1 MDEGLNDPAAGLPR
15 KKQSL
20 ILKTERKRMIR
31 NLYERYRELINY
43 LIVGGLTTVVSLGTY
58 YGSVLTFLD
67 PQNPIQLQAANILSW
82 VCAVTFAYFANRI
95 FVFRSENP
103 DMVREAGGFVASRV
117 GTLLMDMA
125 IMFVTV
131 TLLHM
136 NDKIAKLIVQ
146 VVVTVANYVLS
157 KFFVFNKKEPAE
169 K

>member
-1 MDEGLNDPAAGLPR
+1 MDEGLNDPAAGRPR

-43 LIVGGLTTVVSLGTY
+43 LIVGGLGTY

-146 VVVTVANYVLS
+146 VVVTIANYVLS
-157 KFFVFNKKEPAE
+157 KFLVFNRQKE
-169 K
+169 

>member
-1 MDEGLNDPAAGLPR
+1 
-15 KKQSL
+15 
-20 ILKTERKRMIR
+20 MIR
-31 NLYERYRELINY
+31 NLYERYRELIHY

-95 FVFRSENP
+95 FVFRSENA

-125 IMFVTV
+125 IMALGVSV
-131 TLLHM
+131 LHF
-136 NDKIAKLIVQ
+136 NDKIVKLFVQ

-157 KFFVFNKKEPAE
+157 KLLVFRKK
-169 K
+169 KD

>member
-103 DMVREAGGFVASRV
+103 DMVREAGGFVTEAVHGPYGDFNGLALLPGRGHRLAPAAPAQREHGVPALRPLPAPERV
-117 GTLLMDMA
+117 
-125 IMFVTV
+125 
-131 TLLHM
+131 
-136 NDKIAKLIVQ
+136 
-146 VVVTVANYVLS
+146 
-157 KFFVFNKKEPAE
+157 
-169 K
+169 